1 MAMDVDASAISN
13 KLAQLEDLPT
23 PVSSWLVEAG
33 TDSTD
38 DPAVWVW
45 AFLELGLV
53 DRASRRRLRQLI
65 RETVHETL
73 GSDEFWVY
81 VRFPSAADR
90 ERFA

>member
-1 MAMDVDASAISN
+1 MDVDASAIYN
-13 KLAQLEDLPT
+13 KLAQLENLPT
-23 PVSSWLVEAG
+23 PVSSWLVETG

-53 DRASRRRLRQLI
+53 DRAARLRLRQLI
-65 RETVHETL
+65 RDAVQELL
-73 GSDEFWVY
+73 GSDDHWVY

-90 ERFA
+90 AVYG